1 MRSFLALGAVL
12 CTALVACALTRA
24 ARAAGEV
31 IASAPLLR
39 PQPRRQPRREG

>member
-1 MRSFLALGAVL
+1 MRPLLAVAAIL

-31 IASAPLLR
+31 IASAAHLQ
-39 PQPRRQPRREG
+39 PQPRRGA

>member
-1 MRSFLALGAVL
+1 MRPLFAVAAVL

-31 IASAPLLR
+31 IASTGYLR
-39 PQPRRQPRREG
+39 SHKGCR

>member
-1 MRSFLALGAVL
+1 MRPLLAVAAIL

-31 IASAPLLR
+31 IASAGHLR
-39 PQPRRQPRREG
+39 SHKGRR

>member
-1 MRSFLALGAVL
+1 MRPLLAVAAVL
-12 CTALVACALTRA
+12 CTALVACAITRA
-24 ARAAGEV
+24 ARLAGEV

>member
-1 MRSFLALGAVL
+1 MRPLLALGAVL

-31 IASAPLLR
+31 IAPAPHLH
-39 PQPRRQPRREG
+39 QRRRAA